1 MGSPILISSDFV
13 RKIKSGLNSRNSTY
27 ISRNK
32 ITLLEKTKQ
41 FSLDLNVNKLKPY
54 YIYWRPVL
62 VV

>member
-32 ITLLEKTKQ
+32 ITLLKKIKQ
-41 FSLDLNVNKLKPY
+41 FYFDLNMNRLKPY